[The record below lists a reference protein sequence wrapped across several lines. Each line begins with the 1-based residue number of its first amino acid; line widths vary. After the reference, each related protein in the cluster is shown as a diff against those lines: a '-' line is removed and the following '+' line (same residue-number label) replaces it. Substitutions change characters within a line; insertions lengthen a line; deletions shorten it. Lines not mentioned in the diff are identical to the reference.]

1 MALVIKGEEKR
12 TNLNVY
18 RRMIKYIII
27 YPYDITHY
35 YYYKCRCS
43 HREKIGKK
51 LQNVHQGYVLELGL
65 PVIYFLFYF
74 FKIYLFGST
83 GS

>member
-18 RRMIKYIII
+18 RRMVKYIII

-43 HREKIGKK
+43 HREKIAKNCK
-51 LQNVHQGYVLELGL
+51 MFIRVMFWSWDYQ
-65 PVIYFLFYF
+65 
-74 FKIYLFGST
+74 
-83 GS
+83 

>member
-1 MALVIKGEEKR
+1 MTLHIIIIINADAVIEKR
-12 TNLNVY
+12 L
-18 RRMIKYIII
+18 
-27 YPYDITHY
+27 
-35 YYYKCRCS
+35 
-43 HREKIGKK
+43 EKK